1 MKKIAV
7 VAIGFLFAAWGM
19 FFGAA
24 GFFGF
29 VETHDGF
36 GRLSGLVSDPGV
48 AANIRSIQLI
58 AFALACLGM
67 GLLSSAILFR
77 LIEFVLWL
85 VSAVLYLLANFFRT
99 MTGFIERL
107 VISVFER
114 VLERGGANG
123 R

>member
-7 VAIGFLFAAWGM
+7 VSIGFLFSAWGM

-24 GFFGF
+24 DFFGF
-29 VETHDGF
+29 IETHDRF
-36 GRLSGLVSDPGV
+36 GRLSGLVSDPGI
-48 AANIRSIQLI
+48 AANMRSIQLI

-85 VSAVLYLLANFFRT
+85 ISAVIYLSADFFRT
-99 MTGFIERL
+99 VTGFIERL
-107 VISVFER
+107 VISIFER